1 MRHFTWAGNAFALL
15 LAIFVLLSVGQVFGH
30 LGIFF
35 SNQIHVAI
43 ALAGALVCI
52 YLIPGAEKVERSKL
66 DWVVGFI
73 MAAAALYALSFVVF
87 SYDRILFFSMTGRLD
102 QEGIIAGGLLVIALL
117 ESVRRKTGVILPLII
132 IALVSIVIFQNYMP
146 GILYGRGYSI
156 DRVLFSSMVGGHG
169 IFGLPLQVAVE
180 TILSF
185 VIVGTL
191 ISASGAGGWFLDL
204 ALTLTGRRRGGPA
217 KAAVVASAMFGSI
230 SGSPS
235 ANAASTGML
244 TIPMMIKL
252 GYQPKFAAGV
262 EAVASPSGLILPP
275 VMGAIAFVMAEW
287 IGVSYSTIVVAA
299 IIPAMLYIA
308 IIYASVHFQAMRDDL
323 QPVPDKDLPKLGSTL
338 RRGWFFPVPLVALCL
353 FLFAFGFPPGMSAV
367 MSMPFAIAV
376 SFLNPDRSCWLGPRK
391 LAQALIDSVH
401 TWKGIA
407 AITAAVG
414 IMVGALDLSGVG
426 LNISS
431 FLIELSGGNLLIT
444 LVMIGV
450 AALVLGMGLDA
461 IPAYVTLATI
471 LAPALVMLGVPEIGA
486 HLYVIYWG
494 LASFFT
500 PPTCLAV
507 FITCSISG
515 SRIWETGWEAV
526 KLGLGAFLIPIAFA
540 LEPALLMRGSLIEI
554 VLSTGTA
561 LVGAGFLAAGVR
573 GYSLYRLGWPARV
586 LSIVGGVLMIY
597 PDAVVSASGALLA
610 IATLTPWILAKVR
623 GRQAVVVNQ

>member
-1 MRHFTWAGNAFALL
+1 MRHLNLAGNAFALL
-15 LAIFVLLSVGQVFGH
+15 VAIFVLMSVGQVFGH

-35 SNQIHVAI
+35 PNQIHVAL

-52 YLIPGAEKVERSKL
+52 YLVPGKDRTERSKL
-66 DWVVGFI
+66 DWVIGAF
-73 MAAAALYALSFVVF
+73 MAAIALYALSFVVF

-102 QEGIIAGGLLVIALL
+102 QEGIIAGALLVIALL
-117 ESVRRKTGVILPLII
+117 EAVRRKTGIILPLII
-132 IALVSIVIFQNYMP
+132 IALVSVVIFQNYMP
-146 GILYGRGYSI
+146 GILYGRGYSV
-156 DRVLFSSMVGGHG
+156 DRVLFASIVGGHG
-169 IFGLPLQVAVE
+169 IFGLPLRVAVE
-180 TILSF
+180 TILAF

-191 ISASGAGGWFLDL
+191 ISASGAGTWFLDL
-204 ALTLTGRRRGGPA
+204 ALSLTGRRRGGPA

-244 TIPMMIKL
+244 TIPMMMKL
-252 GYQPKFAAGV
+252 GYKPKFAAGV

-287 IGVSYSTIVVAA
+287 IGVSYPTIVIAA
-299 IIPAMLYIA
+299 IIPAILYIS

-323 QPVPDKDLPKLGSTL
+323 KPVPEEDLPKLKDTL
-338 RRGWFFPVPLVALCL
+338 RRGWFFPLPLVALCV
-353 FLFAFGFPPGMSAV
+353 FLFTFGFPPGMSAV

-376 SFLNPDRSCWLGPRK
+376 SFMNPDRSCWLGPRK

-431 FLIELSGGNLLIT
+431 FLIELSGGNLVIT
-444 LVMIGV
+444 LLMIGM
-450 AALVLGMGLDA
+450 ASLVLGMGLDA
-461 IPAYVTLATI
+461 IPAYVTLATL

-526 KLGLGAFLIPIAFA
+526 KLGMGAFLIPIAFA
-540 LEPALLMRGSLIEI
+540 LEPALLMRGTPIEI
-554 VLSTGTA
+554 MLSMGTA
-561 LVGAGFLAAGVR
+561 LIGAGFLAAGVR
-573 GYSLYRLGWPARV
+573 GYSLYRIGWLARGV
-586 LSIVGGVLMIY
+586 SIVGGVLMIF
-597 PDAVVSASGALLA
+597 PDAMVSATGAILA
-610 IATLTPWILAKVR
+610 IATLAPWALIKLRDRA
-623 GRQAVVVNQ
+623 QAAQ